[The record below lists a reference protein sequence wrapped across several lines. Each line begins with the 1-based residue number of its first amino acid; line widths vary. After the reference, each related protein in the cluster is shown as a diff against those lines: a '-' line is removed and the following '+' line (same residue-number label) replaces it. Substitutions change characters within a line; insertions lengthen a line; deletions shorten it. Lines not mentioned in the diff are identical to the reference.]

1 MSDTTEAVEK
11 AFVKAFKSTKN
22 KLEIEPLDIDTTD
35 KFQST
40 IH

>member
-1 MSDTTEAVEK
+1 MSDTTETVEK
-11 AFVKAFKSTKN
+11 QLVKAFESTQN
-22 KLEIEPLDIDTTD
+22 KLEIEPLDIDMTD